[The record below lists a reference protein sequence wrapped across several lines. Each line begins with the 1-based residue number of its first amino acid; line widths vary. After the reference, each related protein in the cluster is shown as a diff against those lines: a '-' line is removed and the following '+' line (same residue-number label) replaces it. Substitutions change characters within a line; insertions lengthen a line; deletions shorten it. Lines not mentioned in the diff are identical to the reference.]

1 MDLSDF
7 RPKSAF
13 SMILSGKCENVRNL
27 ALFRSKTHF
36 CVFFAPKRKKPA
48 LARNLAVANAFLVIL
63 GAVFAKKRKRADFA
77 VLGDFSTFGRRN
89 LLFRPKSGKSGKYTE
104 IAKSRFSAEAPNPLK
119 HKHLGTFLE
128 PETHK
133 CAFSTFGLTFPSWSV
148 FGAKSAPEVENKQ
161 NFTFFVPR
169 VENRVFAILVEKRCP
184 EPYVYQGFHACRR
197 KSKKLIFR
205 ILVVFSISCC
215 AQKSSLVAFYFTE
228 KQFSMKKHSSP
239 KGLFFLREINDFGSQ
254 NRPGS
259 FFAPFAVKP

>member
-13 SMILSGKCENVRNL
+13 SMIWSGKCENVRKY

-36 CVFFAPKRKKPA
+36 CVFFAPKRKRTA
-48 LARNLAVANAFLVIL
+48 WARNLAVANAFLVIL

-77 VLGDFSTFGRRN
+77 VLGDFSTSGRRN
-89 LLFRPKSGKSGKYTE
+89 LLLRPKSGKSQKCMKIE
-104 IAKSRFSAEAPNPLK
+104 KSRFSPEAPNPLK

-148 FGAKSAPEVENKQ
+148 FGANSAPEVENKQ

-169 VENRVFAILVEKRCP
+169 V
-184 EPYVYQGFHACRR
+184 G
-197 KSKKLIFR
+197 KSRFCDSGRKKLPRTLRLSRVLRLSPKEQKSYFPHSR
-205 ILVVFSISCC
+205 RFFNFMLRTEKLSCC
-215 AQKSSLVAFYFTE
+215 FLLHRKKFFDEKTLFAKRLVF
-228 KQFSMKKHSSP
+228 P
-239 KGLFFLREINDFGSQ
+239 
-254 NRPGS
+254 
-259 FFAPFAVKP
+259 

>member
-13 SMILSGKCENVRNL
+13 SMILSGKCENLRNF

-77 VLGDFSTFGRRN
+77 VLGDFSTSGRKN
-89 LLFRPKSGKSGKYTE
+89 LLLRPKSGKSQKCTKIE
-104 IAKSRFSAEAPNPLK
+104 KSRFSPEAPNPLK

-133 CAFSTFGLTFPSWSV
+133 YAFFTFGLTFPSWSV

-161 NFTFFVPR
+161 DSAFFVPK
-169 VENRVFAILVEKRCP
+169 VEKSRFCDS
-184 EPYVYQGFHACRR
+184 GR
-197 KSKKLIFR
+197 KKVPRTLRLSRVLRFSPKEWNSDFSLFR
-205 ILVVFSISCC
+205 HFFDFMSRKEKPSCC
-215 AQKSSLVAFYFTE
+215 FY
-228 KQFSMKKHSSP
+228 
-239 KGLFFLREINDFGSQ
+239 L
-254 NRPGS
+254 NRKTT
-259 FFAPFAVKP
+259 F